1 MARDFGHGTT
11 ALEVVEGI
19 DLSGKTVIVTGASSG
34 LGVETARALAKA
46 GAKVVLPGRSP
57 DKLAGVVEDI
67 KASTGNQKVEA
78 AEMDLGDLDSVRRFA
93 DAFVATGEPLHLLI
107 NNAGIMATPH
117 RTTAQGFESQFGT
130 NHLGHFVLFA
140 HLLPA
145 LEKAGANGGAR
156 VVALSSTGH
165 RISDVDLDDPN
176 FEASDYHKWIAY
188 GRAKTANAL
197 FALEVDKRY
206 QGKGIR
212 AFSVHPGGIMTG
224 LQRDMDPEE
233 FKTLGWVD
241 ENGNVRDGFKTPEQG
256 AATATWCATA
266 PELEGQGGFYCEDCQ
281 RAEPTDLE
289 TMSKTHRGVIPHAQD
304 PATASAL
311 WTKSEEMV
319 GERVPA

>member
-145 LEKAGANGGAR
+145 LEKAGTNGGAR

-165 RISDVDLDDPN
+165 RISDVDLEDPN
-176 FEASDYHKWIAY
+176 FETSDYHKWVAY

-212 AFSVHPGGIMTG
+212 AFSVHPGGI
-224 LQRDMDPEE
+224 
-233 FKTLGWVD
+233 KTNIARSARFSAQMKDFLGVD
-241 ENGNVRDGFKTPEQG
+241 EAAGKSSFERLFITTADKAAAVILSGVKANRRRVLIGPDARAIDLMVRLMPERYQ
-256 AATATWCATA
+256 
-266 PELEGQGGFYCEDCQ
+266 QVVSF
-281 RAEPTDLE
+281 
-289 TMSKTHRGVIPHAQD
+289 
-304 PATASAL
+304 ASRQQKRLA
-311 WTKSEEMV
+311 
-319 GERVPA
+319 R